1 MSKYANIIKA
11 ALESAGT
18 GAKKV
23 GKGAVDIVKKY
34 PKTASFMGG
43 SAATG
48 AFIENTL
55 QQTMEDLRE
64 QGFSDEQIIDY
75 LLSYDVNNLQ
85 EGEQ

>member
-1 MSKYANIIKA
+1 MSNYTKIIKA
-11 ALESAGT
+11 ALESAST

-48 AFIENTL
+48 AIIDNALQNEMEN
-55 QQTMEDLRE
+55 LRE

-75 LLSYDVNNLQ
+75 LLSNDVNNLK
-85 EGEQ
+85 GEQ